1 MRRCWRDREG
11 DLLVETSVP
20 GQVVL
25 IDSQVIGRVAE
36 KFGTFPLPEATEDF
50 GPLSELEEA
59 HFTPLDDTAPTLRE
73 RLRASRLHRWW
84 MHPYLWEW
92 PWRS

>member
-20 GQVVL
+20 GEVVL

-36 KFGTFPLPEATEDF
+36 KFGTFPLAEATEDF
-50 GPLSELEEA
+50 GPLSELQ
-59 HFTPLDDTAPTLRE
+59 
-73 RLRASRLHRWW
+73 
-84 MHPYLWEW
+84 
-92 PWRS
+92 